1 MAGCADNPGVLFR
14 PGRVLA
20 LVLAVL
26 LIGAVVVLFAL
37 ATILSNCFRSV
48 DMFKINPP
56 LVSRDPKFEGGG
68 LS

>member
-26 LIGAVVVLFAL
+26 LIGAVVVLL
-37 ATILSNCFRSV
+37 VGVPLSKFVRDDLV
-48 DMFKINPP
+48 DA
-56 LVSRDPKFEGGG
+56 GGP
-68 LS
+68 